1 MKTILL
7 RNFNEWQTTQTTKWN
22 QETIH
27 EQNQRLNT
35 ERENIKSF
43 GAEEYDQTEAQSR
56 ISTRLN
62 QEERFSGFKDNSF
75 EIIHLEE
82 QKQKKVKKEKSSE
95 ETCVIIGHHKESH
108 MHYGSPRRR
117 REKERGSKFY
127 LENQWLKT
135 PQIWGGEMDIQAHE
149 I

>member
-1 MKTILL
+1 M
-7 RNFNEWQTTQTTKWN
+7 
-22 QETIH
+22 
-27 EQNQRLNT
+27 NT

-82 QKQKKVKKEKSSE
+82 QKKKKVKKEKSSE

-117 REKERGSKFY
+117 RERKRQQVLFREPMTENSPNLRRGNGHPSS
-127 LENQWLKT
+127 
-135 PQIWGGEMDIQAHE
+135 
-149 I
+149 